1 MRSGAATALR
11 VFASAAA
18 CLCLLLTLGSLV
30 TNHTCSTVVYHLD
43 RHPLVAVDPESALWS
58 EFITFLRLRQ
68 KNDDHGVEVPTDFEK
83 AEALREVVPLYIVT
97 PTHANPLQVVH
108 LIRTGQA
115 LRVSNYTA
123 KCHIMIRDAHF

>member
-1 MRSGAATALR
+1 MPSGAATAALR
-11 VFASAAA
+11 VFASAVA

-30 TNHTCSTVVYHLD
+30 TNHTCTTVVYHLD
-43 RHPLVAVDPESALWS
+43 RHPFVAVDSESALWS
-58 EFITFLRLRQ
+58 EFLTFLRLRQ
-68 KNDDHGVEVPTDFEK
+68 KNNDPEIVPTDFEK
-83 AEALREVVPLYIVT
+83 AEALKEVVPLYIVT

-123 KCHIMIRDAHF
+123 RGHMIRTHF